1 MFSKLISNKARV
13 QLPVTDV
20 LIKPSGADCNMDC
33 AYCFYTRN
41 NTYPPAGK
49 RRMNEQVLETMITQL
64 CVQPVPGLSFGWQ
77 GGEPTLMGIDFYKK
91 AIGHMQRYGDG
102 KIIANGIQTNGI
114 LIDQA
119 WALLFKQYHF
129 LVGLSLDGPEHIHD
143 HYRMQKKGKSSF
155 EKVTA
160 AAKRLL
166 DAGVEVNVLT
176 VINDYSVQFPDEI
189 YSFHKSLG
197 LHFMQFIPCLETKPD
212 GKGVANYSVSAG
224 DYGKFL
230 CKLFDLWLGD
240 FSNGIPTTSIR
251 FFESLLFQ
259 YAGFAPTECTQS
271 KTCGNYLVI
280 EHNGDVYPC
289 DFYVDPDWKLG
300 NLLETPLPALMNLE
314 KQTEFGKLKS
324 TVPGECLTCSWKH
337 LCHGGCTKDRFR
349 NPNHVNH
356 NHFCAAY
363 KEFFTHANQR
373 FLKLSSEWKRRQNH
387 QAFISSYQ

>member
-1 MFSKLISNKARV
+1 
-13 QLPVTDV
+13 
-20 LIKPSGADCNMDC
+20 
-33 AYCFYTRN
+33 
-41 NTYPPAGK
+41 
-49 RRMNEQVLETMITQL
+49 
-64 CVQPVPGLSFGWQ
+64 
-77 GGEPTLMGIDFYKK
+77 
-91 AIGHMQRYGDG
+91 
-102 KIIANGIQTNGI
+102 
-114 LIDQA
+114 
-119 WALLFKQYHF
+119 
-129 LVGLSLDGPEHIHD
+129 
-143 HYRMQKKGKSSF
+143 
-155 EKVTA
+155 
-160 AAKRLL
+160 
-166 DAGVEVNVLT
+166 
-176 VINDYSVQFPDEI
+176 
-189 YSFHKSLG
+189 
-197 LHFMQFIPCLETKPD
+197 MQFIPCLETNPD

-300 NLLETPLPALMNLE
+300 NLLETPLPALMNSE

-324 TVPGECLTCSWKH
+324 KVPGECLTCSWKH